1 MLLVLSLCNI
11 SYQSTG
17 SLFKTALVASRRG
30 VFKALSDIY
39 DAAFFQKYLSAN

>member
-17 SLFKTALVASRRG
+17 SLFKTALVASCRG

-39 DAAFFQKYLSAN
+39 DAAFFSEMLIG